1 MNGTIFFNDSEELAE
16 FLKHWV
22 GQTATFE
29 VTRWNSLGWQLTFL
43 GGF

>member
-1 MNGTIFFNDSEELAE
+1 MNGTIYFHDSEELAE

-22 GQTATFE
+22 GQTAIFE
-29 VTRWNSLGWQLTFL
+29 VTRNGSVGWKLQFT